1 MHPVRRNVMN
11 PNTFREAH
19 AMSRTVSALL
29 LPILLAL
36 SASTARAHKDPADC
50 SANSVVSVSLF
61 AQRDADG
68 DGVPE
73 TQIIGSPVPPLEPET
88 AYYVPSAAK
97 LTRTNF

>member
-1 MHPVRRNVMN
+1 MN

-61 AQRDADG
+61 ALRDANG

-73 TQIIGSPVPPLEPET
+73 TQIIGSPVPPLEHET
-88 AYYVPSAAK
+88 SPS
-97 LTRTNF
+97 